1 MPAATP
7 IAFTSFLEGP
17 AATLDGDLYV
27 ADVLANRIWHLGPD
41 GELDVF
47 REDSGRAIG
56 NTWDLDGRLVTCEGA
71 EHGAGGRRRLTR
83 TTLSTGVVDVLVD
96 RFEGRRLNSP
106 NDVTCDE
113 AGRLYFTD
121 PRYGRRTDLELD
133 HESVYRYDPDG
144 TLRRIVT
151 QPAVHRP
158 NGIAVTPDRAQLYV
172 VDSDHAV
179 GGRRRIWAFDLDRDG
194 EVVGSRPV
202 YDFAPG
208 RGGDGLALD
217 VEGNLYVCAGIRR
230 PRGAGE
236 TTDVPPGVYV
246 ISPSGRLL
254 DFIDVPYDVITNCC
268 FGDADLRTL
277 FVTAGH
283 LVLRARVGTPG
294 YHAGMTPRPD
304 AATARP

>member
-83 TTLSTGVVDVLVD
+83 TTLSTGAVEVLVD

-106 NDVTCDE
+106 NDVTCDACGAALLHRSAVRPADRPGARPRIRLPVRPRRDAPADRDPARGPPAQRDRGHPRRRAALRRRLRPRRRWPSPDLGVRPRPRRGGRS
-113 AGRLYFTD
+113 AGR
-121 PRYGRRTDLELD
+121 
-133 HESVYRYDPDG
+133 S
-144 TLRRIVT
+144 
-151 QPAVHRP
+151 
-158 NGIAVTPDRAQLYV
+158 
-172 VDSDHAV
+172 
-179 GGRRRIWAFDLDRDG
+179 
-194 EVVGSRPV
+194 V

-236 TTDVPPGVYV
+236 TTDVPPG
-246 ISPSGRLL
+246 
-254 DFIDVPYDVITNCC
+254 C
-268 FGDADLRTL
+268 LRDQP
-277 FVTAGH
+277 VGAAARRH
-283 LVLRARVGTPG
+283 RRAL
-294 YHAGMTPRPD
+294 
-304 AATARP
+304 